1 MEAHHCDQVAA
12 GGARHAGNL
21 LLLCNYHHLLFGDAV
36 SRAEVVRSFHFMVD
50 HVVAFQSDDDGGQ
63 IVSGKLVKVH
73 PPQRDN
79 YISLFFTLE
88 HLEYW
93 KTKASEEGIK

>member
-21 LLLCNYHHLLFGDAV
+21 LLLCNYHHLSFGDAV
-36 SRAEVVRSFHFMVD
+36 SRAEVVRSFHSMVD
-50 HVVAFQSDDDGGQ
+50 HVVAFQSGDGGNQ
-63 IVSGKLVKVH
+63 IVSGSWSKFIPRSAKILFLSS
-73 PPQRDN
+73 
-79 YISLFFTLE
+79 SLWG

-93 KTKASEEGIK
+93 KTKASEERIS